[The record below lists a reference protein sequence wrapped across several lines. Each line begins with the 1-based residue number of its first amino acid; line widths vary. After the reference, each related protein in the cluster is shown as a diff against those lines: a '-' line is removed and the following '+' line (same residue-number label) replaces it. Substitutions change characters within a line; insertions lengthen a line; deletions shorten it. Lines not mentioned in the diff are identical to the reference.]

1 MRKKTLQTH
10 NHHHHHNKSNYLALQ
25 HLFIG
30 TDSILLWVKGDSEA
44 KPLDSEIA
52 SCWLLLYE
60 NVLISLYFSCATIK

>member
-52 SCWLLLYE
+52 SCWLLL
-60 NVLISLYFSCATIK
+60 